1 MANIIFL
8 DRDRKQKTVRLRD
21 SVRIG
26 SDAGRNQIVLPAEWG
41 VAPEHVVM
49 TRSAANK
56 LPVLIDLTGS
66 EVTVN
71 RVPVLSLQVLGHGD
85 QIGIGQARLTLAEV
99 LKSVVEPGTT
109 GVGCCVVCMDDLKPG
124 EEIISCPRC
133 SRPHHR
139 ECWLSVP
146 RCGLVGCEYAIYDTV
161 MDALSGKMTFDRG
174 VEPSSKLLR
183 ERCSAGTPRDSISFQ
198 AGQLV
203 AYC

>member
-109 GVGCCVVCMDDLKPG
+109 GVGKECCG
-124 EEIISCPRC
+124 AW
-133 SRPHHR
+133 HN
-139 ECWLSVP
+139 
-146 RCGLVGCEYAIYDTV
+146 
-161 MDALSGKMTFDRG
+161 RG
-174 VEPSSKLLR
+174 RLLR
-183 ERCSAGTPRDSISFQ
+183 R
-198 AGQLV
+198 LH
-203 AYC
+203 